1 MREGISLSGIGDCLR
16 ITQSMP
22 TSCWI
27 GLVPTCRGDQVDE
40 PLGVVPPTPCAAGL
54 RVPPPVRRLRGS
66 SVDRV
71 HELSIAEAIAHK
83 VRERG
88 AGRSISAV
96 TIRVGHFRQVVPDA
110 LQFSWTMVTDGT
122 DLEGCK
128 LEIEQVPATV
138 NCRDCDST
146 TTLDIPILV
155 CGSCGGSDVTL
166 LTGEEFVIV
175 SLEIQEV

>member
-1 MREGISLSGIGDCLR
+1 
-16 ITQSMP
+16 
-22 TSCWI
+22 
-27 GLVPTCRGDQVDE
+27 
-40 PLGVVPPTPCAAGL
+40 
-54 RVPPPVRRLRGS
+54 
-66 SVDRV
+66 V

-88 AGRSISAV
+88 AGRSILAV

-138 NCRDCDST
+138 NCRACDST